1 MDPANHS
8 SILWQLWNP
17 AAASAAGGKEPAAW
31 FENILLYAEILLVLI
46 FLPIVAGML
55 YLLNRHMFNSRKPV
69 REDLHT
75 THDPG
80 ESR

>member
-1 MDPANHS
+1 MDLANRS

-17 AAASAAGGKEPAAW
+17 AAVSGAGGKEPAAW
-31 FENILLYAEILLVLI
+31 LEENLLFLEIMLALI
-46 FLPIVAGML
+46 FLPIVAGMI

-75 THDPG
+75 THDSG
-80 ESR
+80 ESK